1 MLGHLYIR
9 IFPPKYFLLIF
20 FFFQE
25 TEIRRI
31 RKTREAERLAR
42 HTDGTGSVT
51 SFRPSES
58 GNNTGTGGGVI
69 NSAPVEEPVK
79 ENPEESELKFE
90 KPAKKKKNKKKN
102 KEKERKDSDADTEDG
117 IPEMDDLLI
126 AADSV
131 F

>member
-1 MLGHLYIR
+1 MLNSNFR
-9 IFPPKYFLLIF
+9 AEIF
-20 FFFQE
+20 FADFFFSFQE

-58 GNNTGTGGGVI
+58 GNNTGTGGSVI

>member
-1 MLGHLYIR
+1 M
-9 IFPPKYFLLIF
+9 
-20 FFFQE
+20 
-25 TEIRRI
+25 
-31 RKTREAERLAR
+31 AR

-58 GNNTGTGGGVI
+58 GNNTGGVI

-79 ENPEESELKFE
+79 EKPEESELKFE